1 MPIRQHQAQIKQD
14 AHSFQTYNFSTI
26 LQNPIFVIDSH
37 FEEYYTHHIEVTPI
51 CDYFMEIPRFVD

>member
-1 MPIRQHQAQIKQD
+1 MPIKQNQARIKQD

-37 FEEYYTHHIEVTPI
+37 FEEYYTHSYRGNANMRLFHGNSQV
-51 CDYFMEIPRFVD
+51 R